1 MIQQLVLTLGKSFP
15 AIAIVSLGV
24 FMMMTR
30 RSMRTRAAVLLA
42 WLFPGAGHLFLG
54 RKQRGLVLGLAIIL
68 TFVAGMALAD
78 FRNIHPYGRHW
89 VWGIAHAFLG
99 LLSSGAALA
108 THSLQ
113 ITHDN
118 PYYHVGSLYSGAA
131 GLLNILLMVDAYDL
145 GTKDESAAKSARTTA
160 TEATA

>member
-30 RSMRTRAAVLLA
+30 RSLRTRAAVLLA

-54 RKQRGLVLGLAIIL
+54 RRQRGLILGLAIIL
-68 TFVAGMALAD
+68 TFFAGMVLAD

-89 VWGIAHAFLG
+89 VWGIAHAYLG

-113 ITHDN
+113 ITADN

-131 GLLNILLMVDAYDL
+131 GLLNILLMVDVYDL
-145 GTKDESAAKSARTTA
+145 GTQDDGAAKKVPAETTA
-160 TEATA
+160 